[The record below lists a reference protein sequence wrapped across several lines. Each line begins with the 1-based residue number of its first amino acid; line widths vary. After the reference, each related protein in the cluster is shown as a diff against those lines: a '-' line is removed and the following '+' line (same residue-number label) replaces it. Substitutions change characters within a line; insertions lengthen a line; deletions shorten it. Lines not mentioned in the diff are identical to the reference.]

1 MNNQCDIIITY
12 AWNRVGYNILRSL
25 SSKGL
30 KVVVADVS
38 SYNITTVSNRKYG
51 SFTYPDPI
59 NQEDEFIQVL
69 IKNVNIY
76 CPQMLIPTHDEGII
90 NVAWHIYEIAALEIP
105 IRHVHPDGECTNP
118 SEDGLWETAE
128 KQEEQKIDPRWEELR
143 KILDNNNK

>member
-25 SSKGL
+25 TSKGL

-76 CPQMLIPTHDEGII
+76 CPQMLIPTHDEGI
-90 NVAWHIYEIAALEIP
+90 
-105 IRHVHPDGECTNP
+105 
-118 SEDGLWETAE
+118 
-128 KQEEQKIDPRWEELR
+128 K
-143 KILDNNNK
+143 